1 MIPYETKAC
10 DLAPL
15 LAEALRSGQSV
26 RFRAE
31 GQSMQPFIRAG
42 DIAVVAPAPPVA
54 ALRRG
59 DVLLYERAPGVLRLH
74 RLQRILPAAPP
85 VLLLRGDAPEQSMER
100 VASDRVLGVLTT
112 YERNGRTRSAR
123 HPLRRFAGLAWPR
136 LRNHL
141 RAAAGWPEKLH
152 ILCRELCRKLCRPMR
167 PCACPD
173 TPPSFNPNLN
183 LNHNLN
189 LNPNP
194 NPNPTLS
201 PTLSRLRLRLRL
213 RPTPDKASERPADPP
228 ALILVKAALKTT
240 LRGTA
245 GASPAPAVDPQAL
258 VATARR
264 HGVLAIC
271 AGELIRRCPAA
282 EAAIRD
288 ALRAMALEG
297 ETSRTYV
304 AEALDALRGAGLA
317 PLVVKGPALAALAY
331 GDPTV
336 RPYDDVDLLLDG
348 PGRAQALD
356 VLQRVGWHDSRN
368 TPPLAQRHLLRTTE
382 DLALVHPRCEVALEL
397 VHPGGILRDA
407 APAAESPPC
416 PFEIHGA
423 VATAPSKADHFLYC
437 AAHGAKHGYTRLV
450 WLADLD
456 RLAVNFT
463 DADWAS
469 VVAQARVR
477 RLTRALGLSAVL
489 AQKLLATPFP
499 PQIEAVC
506 KDADWIAEKATRCL
520 EAQARGTR
528 HVETWRWWM
537 ALQDTSWQRLH
548 AFRVW
553 LFQPTGADLRV
564 ALLPLWA
571 HSAYAV
577 LRPLRLLIRLILR
590 RPAPRLTW

>member
-1 MIPYETKAC
+1 MIPSETKAC

-15 LAEALRSGQSV
+15 LAEALREGQSV

-42 DIAVVAPAPPVA
+42 DLVVVAPAPPTA
-54 ALRRG
+54 ALRPG
-59 DVLLYERAPGVLRLH
+59 EVLLYERMSGTLRLH
-74 RLQRILPAAPP
+74 RLQRIARGDPL
-85 VLLLRGDAPEQSMER
+85 LLLRGDAPGQSMER
-100 VASDRVLGVLTT
+100 VHPDQVLGVLTT

-136 LRNHL
+136 LRN
-141 RAAAGWPEKLH
+141 RIQSAMDRWGKP
-152 ILCRELCRKLCRPMR
+152 
-167 PCACPD
+167 
-173 TPPSFNPNLN
+173 
-183 LNHNLN
+183 HNLCHDKA
-189 LNPNP
+189 
-194 NPNPTLS
+194 
-201 PTLSRLRLRLRL
+201 R
-213 RPTPDKASERPADPP
+213 DKASEIPVDPP
-228 ALILVKAALKTT
+228 ALTLVKEALKTM
-240 LRGTA
+240 LRGDA
-245 GASPAPAVDPQAL
+245 GDAPATAVDPQAL

-537 ALQDTSWQRLH
+537 ALQDT
-548 AFRVW
+548 
-553 LFQPTGADLRV
+553 
-564 ALLPLWA
+564 
-571 HSAYAV
+571 
-577 LRPLRLLIRLILR
+577 
-590 RPAPRLTW
+590 

>member
-1 MIPYETKAC
+1 MIPSETKAF

-15 LAEALRSGQSV
+15 LAEALREGQSV

-31 GQSMQPFIRAG
+31 GQSMRPFIHAG
-42 DIAVVAPAPPVA
+42 DGVVVAPAPPTA
-54 ALRRG
+54 ALRPG
-59 DVLLYERAPGVLRLH
+59 EVLLYERMSGTLRLH
-74 RLQRILPAAPP
+74 RLQRIARGDPL
-85 VLLLRGDAPEQSMER
+85 LLLRGDAPGQSMER
-100 VASDRVLGVLTT
+100 VHPDQVLGVLTT

-136 LRNHL
+136 LRN
-141 RAAAGWPEKLH
+141 RIQSAMDRWGKP
-152 ILCRELCRKLCRPMR
+152 
-167 PCACPD
+167 
-173 TPPSFNPNLN
+173 
-183 LNHNLN
+183 HNLCHDKA
-189 LNPNP
+189 
-194 NPNPTLS
+194 
-201 PTLSRLRLRLRL
+201 R
-213 RPTPDKASERPADPP
+213 DKASERPADPP

-382 DLALVHPRCEVALEL
+382 DLALVHPRCEVAIEL